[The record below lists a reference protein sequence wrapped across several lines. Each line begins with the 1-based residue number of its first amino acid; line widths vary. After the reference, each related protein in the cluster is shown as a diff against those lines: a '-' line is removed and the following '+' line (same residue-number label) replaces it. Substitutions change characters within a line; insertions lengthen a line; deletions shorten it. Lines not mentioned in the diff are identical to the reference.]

1 MQYLRLLFLICL
13 VAAQAA
19 KAEAA
24 GHYIGQARS
33 DCAQYGFQPG
43 TEGFANCVMKTTQ
56 EIRCRDLW
64 EQPPS
69 YRDIGDA
76 ASRSLNNPGKTYGE
90 ALNEIRAA
98 RGCPAH

>member
-24 GHYIGQARS
+24 DHYIGQARS

-43 TEGFANCVMKTTQ
+43 TESFANCVMKTTQ
-56 EIRCRDLW
+56 EIQCREPLS
-64 EQPPS
+64 Q
-69 YRDIGDA
+69 RDRSSA
-76 ASRSLNNPGKTYGE
+76 FFSSLNRPGKSYGE